1 MHKKKIAFALAI
13 LFLCCT
19 KLIFGDDNWVEKLSS
34 GWIRSFTPENQ
45 IPSSSD
51 YPTAGAIYLL
61 DEDIFY
67 VADKIEVRV
76 VIMKIFNRR
85 GYEYTKVAT
94 PFYRKDESIEVRG
107 RTRKKDGTTVEL
119 KEEDIHE
126 ISVSKDLKRKKFTLP
141 GIEDDCL
148 IHYEIIYRSEK
159 YPLSGIRYFQNEEP
173 TLLSRFNLIVPKDL
187 QMIYY
192 DSPPGILDTAK
203 EIPVHSERMALYT
216 FAKRNLRAHETE
228 AFMPPLF
235 HYSPSLAFSITTSND
250 KEELVASWENISR
263 WYFETINTH
272 FAPTHQMKKLAKRL
286 TKECTEEKEKIER
299 IFYFVQSHFKVSF
312 PSRSIFDVART
323 IFNRQVGSSAEVSGI
338 LYGLLKS
345 VGISSTPV
353 LVLNREMVMELP
365 DVPMLDWF
373 SHLLLKV
380 DVDGEELWLDPY
392 YGTNSVNCI
401 SEGYQGVD
409 GLLIQESGGKLIKTP
424 SLDYSENSRVRMVN
438 VELSPGGLIE
448 CEAREI
454 YSTSRS
460 GRIKNLLRNL
470 TILERKDELAK
481 RICQFCPGAILDT
494 CQFGNLYNYE
504 DDFQIY
510 YRFHSFHYVQKTD
523 SALYLNP
530 NILNQD
536 ETAKDFSEPTR
547 IFPIMFDQVKTDL
560 DSVTINIPASYKVAS
575 VPDPIYLENDF
586 GEFRSE
592 YRIQDNLILYK
603 RTFIIKELIVPAGSY
618 KNVKSFFN
626 QIFEED
632 QKFIIIKKK

>member
-1 MHKKKIAFALAI
+1 
-13 LFLCCT
+13 
-19 KLIFGDDNWVEKLSS
+19 
-34 GWIRSFTPENQ
+34 
-45 IPSSSD
+45 
-51 YPTAGAIYLL
+51 
-61 DEDIFY
+61 
-67 VADKIEVRV
+67 
-76 VIMKIFNRR
+76 
-85 GYEYTKVAT
+85 
-94 PFYRKDESIEVRG
+94 
-107 RTRKKDGTTVEL
+107 
-119 KEEDIHE
+119 
-126 ISVSKDLKRKKFTLP
+126 
-141 GIEDDCL
+141 
-148 IHYEIIYRSEK
+148 
-159 YPLSGIRYFQNEEP
+159 
-173 TLLSRFNLIVPKDL
+173 
-187 QMIYY
+187 
-192 DSPPGILDTAK
+192 
-203 EIPVHSERMALYT
+203 
-216 FAKRNLRAHETE
+216 
-228 AFMPPLF
+228 
-235 HYSPSLAFSITTSND
+235 
-250 KEELVASWENISR
+250 
-263 WYFETINTH
+263 
-272 FAPTHQMKKLAKRL
+272 
-286 TKECTEEKEKIER
+286 
-299 IFYFVQSHFKVSF
+299 
-312 PSRSIFDVART
+312 
-323 IFNRQVGSSAEVSGI
+323 
-338 LYGLLKS
+338 
-345 VGISSTPV
+345 
-353 LVLNREMVMELP
+353 MVMELP